1 MSARRS
7 NQGGGHVKYVLFVCN
22 HNAGR
27 SQMGQALFE
36 RQAPDDV
43 RAESA
48 GSTPATQL
56 WPSVVEAMREIGID
70 ISGRRPR
77 RLSVEMQL
85 HADWAVTM
93 GCGDACPYVPT
104 RVEDWDIT
112 DPSDQPIE
120 VVREIRDEIEDRV
133 QDLIEERLPDIRSDR
148 TSHQL
153 RLARLLP
160 DLAREFEGQRS
171 DQEIRACADVI
182 LADYQEAPVRSFV
195 MTIAHKRTR
204 QCLAAESCDPLAT
217 V

>member
-1 MSARRS
+1 MDSVA
-7 NQGGGHVKYVLFVCN
+7 GVKYVLFVCN

-27 SQMGQALFE
+27 SQMAEALFE
-36 RQAPDDV
+36 RHAPGDV

-48 GSTPATQL
+48 GSTPARQL
-56 WPSVVEAMREIGID
+56 WPNVVEAMREID
-70 ISGRRPR
+70 LDLSRRRPR
-77 RLSVEMQL
+77 KLTVEMQL

-112 DPSDQPIE
+112 DPADQPIE

-133 QDLIEERLPDIRSDR
+133 RELIDGRLGDIRGDR
-148 TSHQL
+148 TSHQV
-153 RLARLLP
+153 RLTRLLP
-160 DLAREFEGQRS
+160 DLAREFQGQRS
-171 DQEIRACADVI
+171 DQEIRACADAI

-204 QCLAAESCDPLAT
+204 QCLAAETCDPLAT